1 MAMPKG
7 PGYLLQVL
15 ARASL
20 WAFRVYPYREY
31 KLKEPCVR
39 EDIGSGILSGDYEKK
54 KRYICIQSCLS
65 SLNT

>member
-31 KLKEPCVR
+31 NLKEHYVR
-39 EDIGSGILSGDYEKK
+39 DYIEYMWYK
-54 KRYICIQSCLS
+54 LF
-65 SLNT
+65 

>member
-20 WAFRVYPYREY
+20 WALRVYPYRKY
-31 KLKEPCVR
+31 NLKELC
-39 EDIGSGILSGDYEKK
+39 IGERISYL
-54 KRYICIQSCLS
+54 
-65 SLNT
+65 